1 MIIKLIINGFYNSF
15 SPLISRYNFL
25 LLKQRK
31 SLEMTKKAPTELLLS
46 WGVYYVRSKTGME
59 PQLLFC
65 CCPIH
70 LQTLQIGVYVLLIIN
85 NYLMYNFVV

>member
-46 WGVYYVRSKTGME
+46 WGVYYVISNARINRSS
-59 PQLLFC
+59 F
-65 CCPIH
+65 
-70 LQTLQIGVYVLLIIN
+70 
-85 NYLMYNFVV
+85 FVVALYTYQLCK

>member
-1 MIIKLIINGFYNSF
+1 MIIKLIINGFYYSF

-70 LQTLQIGVYVLLIIN
+70 LPTLQIGVYILLTIN
-85 NYLMYNFVV
+85 